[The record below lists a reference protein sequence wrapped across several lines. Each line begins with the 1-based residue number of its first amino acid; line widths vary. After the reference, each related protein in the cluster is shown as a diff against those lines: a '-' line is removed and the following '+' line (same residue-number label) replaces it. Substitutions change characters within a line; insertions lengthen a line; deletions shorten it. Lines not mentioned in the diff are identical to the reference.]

1 VLRDIE
7 SKLAGLVEGT
17 FGRLFRSEVTPAE
30 LARGL
35 AREMESSRRQGL
47 DRTWVAHHY
56 DVYLS
61 PADHRRISD
70 GASILADELA
80 ANLVLHAREQR
91 FALAHAPQVVF
102 HRGDELPTSRYGV
115 RASHEDAPA
124 AAAQPEPGRSARAA
138 GPGRA
143 GHDEPVGRAQRT
155 GPAEPVAR
163 PREPQRPA
171 EVAAPRPRAGGS
183 GVAPAIVLSMDGR
196 RESVPLDGGVVGR
209 SRDCD
214 VVIASAEVSRQH
226 MELRPRGDGWLVW
239 DLGSTNGVRLNGRM
253 IGGPNEPTP
262 VRIGDRL
269 ELGTVVLRVEDGA

>member
-1 VLRDIE
+1 MLRDIE

-61 PADHRRISD
+61 PADYRRISD
-70 GASILADELA
+70 GATILADELS

-115 RASHEDAPA
+115 RASHEDAPPA
-124 AAAQPEPGRSARAA
+124 VAAQPDHGRSARPA
-138 GPGRA
+138 GPQRTGRE
-143 GHDEPVGRAQRT
+143 EPVGRT
-155 GPAEPVAR
+155 GPAEPAAR
-163 PREPQRPA
+163 SREPQRPA
-171 EVAAPRPRAGGS
+171 EVVPPRPRGGGS

-196 RESVPLDGGVVGR
+196 RESVPLDGGTVGR

-269 ELGTVVLRVEDGA
+269 ELGTVVLHVEDGA